1 MKKAFVLNFVVFV
14 LSCSS
19 PTYDLVVHNGVLFDG
34 TGSPGKKGMVGVI
47 NDKIQ
52 YIGPETSFKAATS
65 IDAKGK
71 AISPGFINMLSWGYN
86 SIGRRTWF
94 E

>member
-1 MKKAFVLNFVVFV
+1 MVF
-14 LSCSS
+14 
-19 PTYDLVVHNGVLFDG
+19 LFDG
-34 TGSPGKKGMVGVI
+34 TEVHGKKGMVGVI

-86 SIGRRTWF
+86 SLLEDGRGLSDLKQGLPLSFWRGNISWAKNRLRDG
-94 E
+94 

>member
-1 MKKAFVLNFVVFV
+1 
-14 LSCSS
+14 
-19 PTYDLVVHNGVLFDG
+19 
-34 TGSPGKKGMVGVI
+34 MVGVI

-86 SIGRRTWF
+86 SLLEDGRGLSDLKQGLPLKFLEREHLLGQESTPRRVIL
-94 E
+94 